1 MNLLNL
7 ILCGCLLLGQPL
19 RMAMNAS
26 IEIQSLPMRG
36 WPLAVGLVLRMIVTS
51 VGVAAGISLY
61 TRKPGAIPLAK
72 SALVLSA
79 GLDGLV
85 YFTPMFPN
93 NRYPGQT
100 AYFVSA
106 SLLYH
111 GLALAYLF
119 RRSGVAFR
127 DE

>member
-1 MNLLNL
+1 MDFIATVFPINELTLLDR
-7 ILCGCLLLGQPL
+7 P
-19 RMAMNAS
+19 
-26 IEIQSLPMRG
+26 
-36 WPLAVGLVLRMIVTS
+36 
-51 VGVAAGISLY
+51 
-61 TRKPGAIPLAK
+61 PGAVLYLHQHG

-79 GLDGLV
+79 VLDGLV

-119 RRSGVAFR
+119 RRSGVALR
-127 DE
+127 DD